1 MVDQK
6 TDQSK
11 YNDPDDQIT
20 DRTGRKIL
28 QQIVQQIK
36 EKQCCTQVV
45 IAAITGLSVKDDKN
59 IPIAINTHPSRKKAR
74 MDE

>member
-6 TDQSK
+6 TNQSK

-28 QQIVQQIK
+28 QQIVQK
-36 EKQCCTQVV
+36 KNNAAQVV

>member
-36 EKQCCTQVV
+36 KNNAAQVV

>member
-1 MVDQK
+1 MIALEG
-6 TDQSK
+6 K
-11 YNDPDDQIT
+11 YCSRMI
-20 DRTGRKIL
+20 
-28 QQIVQQIK
+28 QQIK
-36 EKQCCTQVV
+36 ENNAAQVV

>member
-11 YNDPDDQIT
+11 YNDPDDQVT

-36 EKQCCTQVV
+36 ENAAQVV

>member
-1 MVDQK
+1 MIQMTRLLIALEGK
-6 TDQSK
+6 YCSRLSTDK
-11 YNDPDDQIT
+11 KKNNAA
-20 DRTGRKIL
+20 
-28 QQIVQQIK
+28 
-36 EKQCCTQVV
+36 QVV

>member
-36 EKQCCTQVV
+36 ENNAAQVV

>member
-36 EKQCCTQVV
+36 ENNAAQVV
-45 IAAITGLSVKDDKN
+45 IAAITGFSVKDDKN